1 MQGYHSSLPVFQTQH
16 IGIVLKVSVDN
27 PRYKKQPASGWP
39 WTLLSALHIG
49 QGWLVA
55 SNSGWIPLN
64 KVSGSHWMYF
74 HTSSSASPSKF
85 SGLGVFHV
93 APITCHQYFYIDA
106 GATSQ
111 NRATTDHMSAFSF
124 EHWNGV
130 AVPRSR
136 SAVDHLRPKVFDG
149 PCASLTLML
158 KMPSA
163 QTYMTKPC
171 ARACVGAGCPPC
183 HLQYAV

>member
-1 MQGYHSSLPVFQTQH
+1 MHIGVCTLPLSAEKLGWPSSRWSVQGQLPLSALHSMQRYHSSLPVFQTQH

-64 KVSGSHWMYF
+64 KVSRSHWMYF

-85 SGLGVFHV
+85 SGIGVFHV
-93 APITCHQYFYIDA
+93 APVACHQQFYIDA
-106 GATSQ
+106 GVTSLK
-111 NRATTDHMSAFSF
+111 RTTTDHTKAFSF
-124 EHWNGV
+124 EHWHCI
-130 AVPRSR
+130 AVQSIRH
-136 SAVDHLRPKVFDG
+136 AVESKHWPQ
-149 PCASLTLML
+149 AE
-158 KMPSA
+158 
-163 QTYMTKPC
+163 KP
-171 ARACVGAGCPPC
+171 
-183 HLQYAV
+183 